1 MGNDIDHMQIDE
13 ALVREDVSKK
23 MAICDLFFSW
33 YHLNNIYAYQLLP
46 IFSTRYCRVFFNI
59 INQ

>member
-1 MGNDIDHMQIDE
+1 M
-13 ALVREDVSKK
+13 SKK

-46 IFSTRYCRVFFNI
+46 IFFTRYCRGFFYII
-59 INQ
+59 INNLGKLAVEKRSEK